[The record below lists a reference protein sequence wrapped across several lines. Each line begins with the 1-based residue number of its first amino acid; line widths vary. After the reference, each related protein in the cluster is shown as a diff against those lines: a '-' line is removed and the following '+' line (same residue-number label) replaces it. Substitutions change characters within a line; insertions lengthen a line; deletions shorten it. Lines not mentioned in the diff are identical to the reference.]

1 MKKVDRI
8 SLGED
13 KEEISKLK
21 MIVEKYRDFIIWL
34 CEEELGEEVE
44 IMQEKFN
51 EWEAEN
57 EREL

>member
-13 KEEISKLK
+13 KEEISQLKLV
-21 MIVEKYRDFIIWL
+21 VEKYRDFIIWL
-34 CEEELGEEVE
+34 CEEELQTDVE
-44 IMQEKFN
+44 LMQEKFN

-57 EREL
+57 EES